1 MQNYML
7 VMTGR
12 PKDWKAFSPEEN
24 QQIMERYF
32 AFVDKLRKDHGFVAG
47 SPLKEGGF
55 GLARIGDR
63 LEIDGPFPETK
74 EVLNGYMIFKAES
87 LAAAVEIAK
96 ACPALTHGEAVQ
108 VFEMGGHG

>member
-7 VMTGR
+7 IMTGR
-12 PKDWKAFSPEEN
+12 SQDWKSFSPDET
-24 QQIMERYF
+24 QAIMEKYF
-32 AFVDKLRKDHGFVAG
+32 AFVDLLKKEHGFVAG

-55 GLARIGDR
+55 GLAKVGDR
-63 LEIDGPFPETK
+63 LVVDGPFPETK

-87 LAAAVEIAK
+87 LAHAVEIAK

-108 VFEMGGHG
+108 VFEMGMHS